1 MSQINTPRPNNAQIN
16 TPRPNNAQLNTP
28 RPNNAQLNTPR
39 LKKTRII
46 RPKRIGEG
54 AYGCVHKP
62 PLRCV
67 DQEKQDS
74 TSNVSK
80 LMTNKDAQ
88 EELNEYF
95 LISKADKNG
104 EYHLGKPSVCEPS
117 KIPSNLLAIK
127 DCKNIR
133 PSVEDMNKFS
143 LLIMKN
149 GGYNIEQFSE
159 LFKKQH
165 ANTENMEQIVDFL
178 IEGIRLLEGLELFL
192 DNDIIH
198 HDLKSQNIVYNP
210 KENRINFI
218 DFGLM
223 DDMKNVRSQAI
234 HSDYGY
240 DIHWSFPFEIALWNK
255 NDFDT
260 FVESSIHDKEVRM
273 RHILKKI
280 EKKCPYFF
288 EVIYNN
294 DKQSIKNHITE
305 FMNFLDMIDSDYDQ
319 FLDKSISTF
328 DLYGVGIAFMDFY
341 NNTEHILET
350 IELEMNLK
358 TNKDTHLSSRFK
370 NLFMS
375 MVDPNVYNR
384 TTVMA
389 ALHEYQNIL
398 VDSGILD
405 THSKPHSKMLQ
416 QTVDNIASIRKTSSS
431 VAKEISTTSLP
442 AQKEEIRESVPKRLC
457 PEGKEYN
464 KRTKRCVK
472 KCKEGSRRNKNFR
485 CVKIPKSK
493 TQKKKKSLGPCSE
506 GKERNP
512 NTNRCVKKCKP
523 GYKRNES
530 FKCVKSKN

>member
-1 MSQINTPRPNNAQIN
+1 MSQINTPRPNNAQ
-16 TPRPNNAQLNTP
+16 LNIYQP
-28 RPNNAQLNTPR
+28 
-39 LKKTRII
+39 KKTVRPKKTLII
-46 RPKRIGEG
+46 RPKRVGEG
-54 AYGCVHKP
+54 SYGCVHKP

-127 DCKNIR
+127 DCENIR

-159 LFKKQH
+159 LSKKQN
-165 ANTENMEQIVDFL
+165 ATTENMEQIVDFL

-192 DNDIIH
+192 DNEIIH

-223 DDMKNVRSQAI
+223 DNMKNVSSQAI

-280 EKKCPYFF
+280 EQECPKFF

-305 FMNFLDMIDSDYDQ
+305 FMNFLDMIDSDYNQ

-405 THSKPHSKMLQ
+405 THSKPHSTMLQ

-431 VAKEISTTSLP
+431 VAKEISTISLP

-472 KCKEGSRRNKNFR
+472 KCKEGSRRNENFR

>member
-1 MSQINTPRPNNAQIN
+1 
-16 TPRPNNAQLNTP
+16 
-28 RPNNAQLNTPR
+28 
-39 LKKTRII
+39 
-46 RPKRIGEG
+46 
-54 AYGCVHKP
+54 
-62 PLRCV
+62 
-67 DQEKQDS
+67 
-74 TSNVSK
+74 
-80 LMTNKDAQ
+80 
-88 EELNEYF
+88 
-95 LISKADKNG
+95 
-104 EYHLGKPSVCEPS
+104 
-117 KIPSNLLAIK
+117 
-127 DCKNIR
+127 
-133 PSVEDMNKFS
+133 
-143 LLIMKN
+143 
-149 GGYNIEQFSE
+149 
-159 LFKKQH
+159 
-165 ANTENMEQIVDFL
+165 
-178 IEGIRLLEGLELFL
+178 
-192 DNDIIH
+192 
-198 HDLKSQNIVYNP
+198 
-210 KENRINFI
+210 
-218 DFGLM
+218 
-223 DDMKNVRSQAI
+223 
-234 HSDYGY
+234 
-240 DIHWSFPFEIALWNK
+240 
-255 NDFDT
+255 
-260 FVESSIHDKEVRM
+260 
-273 RHILKKI
+273 
-280 EKKCPYFF
+280 
-288 EVIYNN
+288 
-294 DKQSIKNHITE
+294 
-305 FMNFLDMIDSDYDQ
+305 
-319 FLDKSISTF
+319 
-328 DLYGVGIAFMDFY
+328 MDFY

-358 TNKDTHLSSRFK
+358 TNKDTHISSRFK

-431 VAKEISTTSLP
+431 VAKEISTISLPLSP

>member
-1 MSQINTPRPNNAQIN
+1 MSQINTPRPNNAQ
-16 TPRPNNAQLNTP
+16 LNISQP
-28 RPNNAQLNTPR
+28 
-39 LKKTRII
+39 KKTVRPKKTVII
-46 RPKRIGEG
+46 RPKRVGEG
-54 AYGCVHKP
+54 TYGCVHNP

-67 DQEKQDS
+67 NQKQQDS
-74 TSNVSK
+74 ISNVSK

-88 EELNEYF
+88 EELNEFF
-95 LISKADKNG
+95 LVSNADKNG
-104 EYHLGKPSVCEPS
+104 EYHLGKPSVCKPS

-133 PSVEDMNKFS
+133 PSVEEMNKFS

-149 GGYNIEQFSE
+149 GGLNIEQFVGQ
-159 LFKKQH
+159 FKKQN
-165 ANTENMEQIVDFL
+165 ANTENMRQIIDFL
-178 IEGIRLLEGLELFL
+178 VEGIRLLEGLELFL

-198 HDLKSQNIVYNP
+198 HDLKSQNIVYNQS
-210 KENRINFI
+210 KNRVNFI

-223 DDMKNVRSQAI
+223 DNMKNIRSQAI

-240 DIHWSFPFEIALWNK
+240 DIHWSFPFDIALWNK
-255 NDFDT
+255 NDFET
-260 FVESSIHDKEVRM
+260 FVESSVHDKEVRM
-273 RHILKKI
+273 RPMLKKI

-319 FLDKSISTF
+319 FLDKSLKTM

-341 NNTEHILET
+341 NNTEHILEM
-350 IELEMNLK
+350 IEIEMDLK
-358 TNKDTHLSSRFK
+358 TNKDTHLSARFK

-384 TTVMA
+384 TTLRS
-389 ALHEYQNIL
+389 ALYEYQHIL
-398 VDSGILD
+398 INSGMVDKNTN
-405 THSKPHSKMLQ
+405 THSKLLNQ
-416 QTVDNIASIRKTSSS
+416 SIENMQSIQKTSSS
-431 VAKEISTTSLP
+431 VAKEISTISLSLSP
-442 AQKEEIRESVPKRLC
+442 AQKEEIKESVPKRVC

-472 KCKEGSRRNKNFR
+472 KCKEGSRRNENFR

-493 TQKKKKSLGPCSE
+493 TQKKKKSPGPCSE

-523 GYKRNES
+523 GYDRNET